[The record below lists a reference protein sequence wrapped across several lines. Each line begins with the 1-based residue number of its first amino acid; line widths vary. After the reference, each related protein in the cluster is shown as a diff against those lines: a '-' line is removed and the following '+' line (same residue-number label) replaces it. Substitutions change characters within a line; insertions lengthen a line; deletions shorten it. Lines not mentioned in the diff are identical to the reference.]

1 MLTSKIHKLQLTGT
15 FFTSLI
21 QADNAWCWR
30 ASCYLSQLLRKDR
43 EPRWYLRT
51 HTHTHTQYKQELWFE
66 ALGKLA
72 NACSPFQNIIKRT
85 RLEQAQVLRTLSPDE
100 AVQCILCVYLYSEKY
115 LYLRNRFCVNE
126 WYILLEPGRYSESAF
141 WVIDTN

>member
-30 ASCYLSQLLRKDR
+30 ASCYLSQLLLKDR

-51 HTHTHTQYKQELWFE
+51 HTHTHTLYRQELWFE

-72 NACSPFQNIIKRT
+72 KACSPFQNIIKRT

-115 LYLRNRFCVNE
+115 LHLRNRFCVSE
-126 WYILLEPGRYSESAF
+126 WYILLKPGGYSGSAF